1 VGHITSLSGPVESID
16 GKLMLRIPLETGGR
30 ELVACSRGIG
40 EVDGDFLSIHI
51 KDWLAERLG
60 ISEGSTVVV
69 DNANGKFNIRLSDG
83 ESAT

>member
-1 VGHITSLSGPVESID
+1 MGHITSLIGPVESLD

-40 EVDGDFLSIHI
+40 EVDGDFLSIHSI
-51 KDWLAERLG
+51 NWPAERLG

-69 DNANGKFNIRLSDG
+69 DNANGKFTIRPSDG

>member
-1 VGHITSLSGPVESID
+1 MGHITSLSGPVESLD
-16 GKLMLRIPLETGGR
+16 GKLMLRIPFETGGR

-40 EVDGDFLSIHI
+40 EVNGDFLSIHI

-60 ISEGSTVVV
+60 MSEGSTVVV
-69 DNANGKFNIRLSDG
+69 DNASGTFTIRPSDG

>member
-1 VGHITSLSGPVESID
+1 MGHITSLSGPVESLD

-40 EVDGDFLSIHI
+40 EVNGDFLSIHI

-60 ISEGSTVVV
+60 MSEGSTVVV
-69 DNANGKFNIRLSDG
+69 DNASGTFTIRPSDG